1 MIQITWQGHYLDG
14 KSAEKQAAE
23 IQLLN
28 EGLKIVVVK
37 TGAVFLWPYAEIK
50 QTQGFYKN
58 EPVQFERGGE
68 IPEILL
74 ISDHG
79 FLTSLHRLVPKAA
92 KRFHNPAFRS
102 LRWRLTLYAAIGIIV
117 AVGFLYIWGI
127 PLLVKFITPHVPLKW
142 EKGIGESMLKFMAP
156 EEKRCADEK
165 LRQAIDEIVTRLNVS
180 DPSPYT
186 FKVFVVKSPT
196 FNALALPGGNIV
208 VFSGLI
214 EKSESPEELAAVL
227 AHEMQ
232 HIKKRHV
239 TKKIIENSSTGI
251 MISVLSGDVTGSMVY
266 GANIAR
272 TLAVLSYSRQDEEA
286 ADESGMKMMIAANMN
301 PEEMISMFQIMKGK
315 NQHVKIPQYISTHPD
330 LDNRIARLKIIIAQA
345 KAGRHVYKEL
355 SSGDNWNQIKKGC
368 SETSRE

>member
-1 MIQITWQGHYLDG
+1 LIRITWQGYYLDG

-28 EGLKIVVVK
+28 EGLKIVVAK
-37 TGAVFLWPYAEIK
+37 TGAVFFWPYAEIR

-58 EPVQFERGGE
+58 KPVQLERGGA

-74 ISDHG
+74 ISDYD
-79 FLTSLHRLVPKAA
+79 FLTSLHRLVPKSA

-102 LRWRLTLYAAIGIIV
+102 LRLRLTLYAAIGIIA
-117 AVGFLYIWGI
+117 AVVFLYIWGI
-127 PLLVKFITPHVPLKW
+127 PLLVRFITPHVPLKW
-142 EKGIGESMLKFMAP
+142 EQGIGESMLKFMAP

-165 LRQAIDEIVTRLNVS
+165 LRQAIDEIVTRLNAS

-186 FKVFVVKSPT
+186 FKVFVLKSST
-196 FNALALPGGNIV
+196 LNALALPGGNII

-251 MISVLSGDVTGSMVY
+251 IISVLSGDVTGSMVY

-272 TLAVLSYSRQDEEA
+272 TLAVLSYSRQDEET
-286 ADESGMKMMIAANMN
+286 ADDGGMKMMIAANIN
-301 PEEMISMFQIMKGK
+301 PEEMIRMFQIMKEK
-315 NQHVKIPQYISTHPD
+315 NQNLKIPQYISTHPD
-330 LDNRIARLKIIIAQA
+330 LDNRISRLKIIIAQA
-345 KAGRHVYKEL
+345 KAGRHVYQGL
-355 SSGDNWNQIKKGC
+355 SSDNNWNQIRKRC
-368 SETSRE
+368 SETN